1 MLVVDL
7 VVDHP
12 VAVVVP
18 VVLVVM
24 VVQLHNQPQEM
35 VVLEHLMYM
44 LMDLERQLLM
54 LEVAV
59 VESECRHQVVI
70 V

>member
-1 MLVVDL
+1 VVDL
-7 VVDHP
+7 VLVHQ
-12 VAVVVP
+12 VVVVVP

-24 VVQLHNQPQEM
+24 VMVHIKVLEEM

-44 LMDLERQLLM
+44 LMDLQHQLLM

-59 VESECRHQVVI
+59 VASDRRHQFLI

>member
-1 MLVVDL
+1 MVVDL
-7 VVDHP
+7 VMDHP

-24 VVQLHNQPQEM
+24 VLRIQKVLEEM
-35 VVLEHLMYM
+35 VVMEHLMYM

-59 VESECRHQVVI
+59 AELEFPHHHLMI
-70 V
+70 

>member
-1 MLVVDL
+1 MLVEHL
-7 VVDHP
+7 VAVHP

-24 VVQLHNQPQEM
+24 VLQITKVLQEM

-59 VESECRHQVVI
+59 VVSE
-70 V
+70 

>member
-1 MLVVDL
+1 M
-7 VVDHP
+7 DHP

-24 VVQLHNQPQEM
+24 VLQITKVLQEM

-59 VESECRHQVVI
+59 VVSE
-70 V
+70 